1 MPMPGLPGRSEYAS
15 YTPVTFVGSRPSSPR
30 HGYFVP
36 LIDAM
41 LKSKRLFIL
50 KSREMMTSWLAC
62 GYIAW
67 MVEWHSHMFWVLQY
81 EKDDRAVQLIEYCRI
96 LHRNQ
101 QRWMQDRNPLVVD
114 NTAELKLANGG
125 HILAVPKG
133 ENQIRIHHP
142 HGYLMD
148 EAAFLPEAEE
158 CYNAV
163 SPVAKQIIAI
173 STDNIGWFH
182 TECRL

>member
-1 MPMPGLPGRSEYAS
+1 VSAQPPI
-15 YTPVTFVGSRPSSPR
+15 SREQ
-30 HGYFVP
+30 
-36 LIDAM
+36 LEEE
-41 LKSKRLFIL
+41 LRLDEEIRRR
-50 KSREMMTSWLAC
+50 REMMTSWLAC

-81 EKDDRAVQLIEYCRI
+81 EKDDKAVQLIEYCRI

-101 QRWMQDRNPLVVD
+101 QRWMQDCNPLVVD
-114 NTAELKLANGG
+114 NTAELKLADGG

-158 CYNAV
+158 CHNAV
-163 SPVAKQIIAI
+163 SPVANRRRR
-173 STDNIGWFH
+173 T
-182 TECRL
+182 RLRTPNA